1 MTVPPPPP
9 PDDKAET
16 RSPPA
21 GVGATMG
28 DTATLLPIKGDKSTR
43 RLFPHVNDVR
53 CWNGG
58 PTATVLTKPP
68 PAPRPAAT
76 DVVSGWAWAAVHVA
90 AQMGAVDTGA
100 PAAAGASQATTGWS
114 TLPYAWL

>member
-1 MTVPPPPP
+1 
-9 PDDKAET
+9 
-16 RSPPA
+16 
-21 GVGATMG
+21 MG